1 MKQGKKPMP
10 RGAKVACVIIVI
22 IAVLAYVGVLG
33 SSMSSSDNSSSLGD
47 SSSTQSGESSS
58 KSDEN
63 IIGISDTLHA
73 QSFDFAITSAKYYDS
88 ITNQLGVTS
97 TPDEGNKYL
106 LLVIKATNTTEEDQN
121 VENINFN
128 SYIDDSK
135 ISPESITGEV
145 DGYMPLLGAVSAGK
159 NFEGYTVW
167 QVPQNWNTLTF
178 SYIDALTGKDSDS
191 FTIHASDVQ

>member
-10 RGAKVACVIIVI
+10 KGAKIACVIIII
-22 IAVLAYVGVLG
+22 IAVLACVGVLG
-33 SSMSSSDNSSSLGD
+33 SSMSSSDNSSSSGD
-47 SSSTQSGESSS
+47 FSSTTTGKSSS
-58 KSDEN
+58 KSDEST
-63 IIGISDTLHA
+63 IGISDTLHA
-73 QSFDFAITSAKYYDS
+73 QSFDFTITSAKYYDS
-88 ITNQLGVTS
+88 ITNQLGVTT

-106 LLVIKATNTTEEDQN
+106 LLVIKATNTTKEDQN
-121 VENINFN
+121 VENVNFN

-167 QVPQNWNTLTF
+167 QVPQNWNTFTF
-178 SYIDALTGKDSDS
+178 SYIDALTGEDSDP
-191 FTIHASDVQ
+191 FTLHASDVQ